1 MENER
6 DNLKTQI
13 EDKDLEIA
21 ELQNLLFRPGTS
33 NSNNVEE
40 EEEERD
46 SLNLKLSEKDQML
59 LNAQE
64 REDQFIANAKMD
76 QDNWI
81 EERDTM
87 LSQISKLA
95 VQADKMSALEN

>member
-1 MENER
+1 
-6 DNLKTQI
+6 
-13 EDKDLEIA
+13 
-21 ELQNLLFRPGTS
+21 
-33 NSNNVEE
+33 
-40 EEEERD
+40 
-46 SLNLKLSEKDQML
+46 ML

-64 REDQFIANAKMD
+64 REEQFIANAKMD

-95 VQADKMSALEN
+95 LQADKMSALEMQMDEEREKWEQDRQKLQLRLNKLSTERDEL